1 MAISKDKS
9 AKVLRL
15 NLVNWQNVISV
26 SDSSLSINQ
35 IKQLYDEVLL

>member
-26 SDSSLSINQ
+26 SDRLLLINQ
-35 IKQLYDEVLL
+35 IKQLYDVVSL